1 MPHIIVL
8 SIAVGAA
15 AGGGVLLAVD
25 VLLSENID
33 RQYELTPVKST
44 TESLTTTPHPNS
56 LLDDTSHPCF
66 PSSDKRTLLWYIQSR
81 QGGSAA
87 ARE

>member
-1 MPHIIVL
+1 
-8 SIAVGAA
+8 
-15 AGGGVLLAVD
+15 
-25 VLLSENID
+25 
-33 RQYELTPVKST
+33 
-44 TESLTTTPHPNS
+44 LTTTPHPNS

-66 PSSDKRTLLWYIQSR
+66 PSSDLGTRCGTYILSR

>member
-1 MPHIIVL
+1 
-8 SIAVGAA
+8 
-15 AGGGVLLAVD
+15 LLAVD

-33 RQYELTPVKST
+33 HQYELTPVKST

-66 PSSDKRTLLWYIQSR
+66 PSSDLGTRCGTYILSR